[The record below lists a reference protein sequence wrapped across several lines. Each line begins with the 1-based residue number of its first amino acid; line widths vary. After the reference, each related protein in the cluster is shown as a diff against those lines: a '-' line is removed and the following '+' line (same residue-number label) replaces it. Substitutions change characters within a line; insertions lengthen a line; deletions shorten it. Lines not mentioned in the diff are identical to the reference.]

1 MSEISRT
8 WWIGYFT
15 VLFGE
20 IAVIAL
26 AAWLLLQRPEA
37 PPPPPVVVAEAP
49 PSQPLQFR
57 YPAWPDN
64 PDVRMLLRKLDE
76 ALNAIPSCRFETEW
90 TLTFHAGATPADR
103 RETGGQI
110 LSKSRLVRII
120 KGDNFWEHFRRQ
132 TIALHPELQRSDA
145 RRVGISE
152 HWELQ
157 NNQWYAQ
164 YVKGEAMIIARPIA
178 DIQRE
183 AQGRQRGPRTPAI
196 GGFHTR
202 LHQVDEEHG
211 YPLQWTTREEG
222 GLVII
227 AGEPM
232 PDRPEQQV
240 RCEIAMDPARDHLVV
255 RESYWLQD
263 ALHAEEINELQQLP
277 DGRWFPL
284 HNESRNGDT
293 VSQSTYSNVE
303 VGVAIDDSQ
312 FALENIPC
320 DLNTVLVHVQRNWD
334 RQSREYLR
342 YNNGQWEQAP
352 LPAREFTHPKGK
364 IERAEPKEENAAE
377 R

>member
-26 AAWLLLQRPEA
+26 AAWLLLQHPEA

-57 YPAWPDN
+57 YPAWPDD

-76 ALNAIPSCRFETEW
+76 ALNAMPTCRFETEG
-90 TLTFHAGATPADR
+90 TLTWHAGATPADR
-103 RETGGQI
+103 RDSGGQI
-110 LSKSRLVRII
+110 LSKSRQERII
-120 KGDNFWEHFRRQ
+120 KGDTFWEHLSRQ
-132 TIALHPELQRSDA
+132 TIALHPDLQRDS
-145 RRVGISE
+145 RRSIGLYE
-152 HWELQ
+152 HWDLQ
-157 NNQWYAQ
+157 NDEWYAK
-164 YVKGEAMIIARPIA
+164 YVKDEATIIARPIA
-178 DIQRE
+178 DIQRD
-183 AQGRQRGPRTPAI
+183 AQRRQRSPWAPAI
-196 GGFHTR
+196 AGFHTQM
-202 LHQVDEEHG
+202 HVIEEGEG
-211 YPLQWTTREEG
+211 YPLQWSTREED

-232 PDRPEQQV
+232 PSRPEQQV
-240 RCEIAMDPARDHLVV
+240 RCEIALDPARDHLVV

-263 ALHAEEINELQQLP
+263 ALYSEAVNELQQLP

-284 HNESRNGDT
+284 RTEARRGDT

-320 DLNTVLVHVQRNWD
+320 DLNTVLVHVRRDWD

-352 LPAREFTHPKGK
+352 PPAREFIHPKGK
-364 IERAEPKEENAAE
+364 LERADVKED
-377 R
+377 